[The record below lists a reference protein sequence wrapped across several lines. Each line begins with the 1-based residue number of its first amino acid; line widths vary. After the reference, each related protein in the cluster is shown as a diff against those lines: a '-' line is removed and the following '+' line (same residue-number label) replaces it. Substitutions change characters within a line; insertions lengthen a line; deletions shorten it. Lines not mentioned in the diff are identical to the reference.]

1 MPYVL
6 IPDGYNLKKVT
17 KLQKDA
23 VDAKRRHDDVV
34 ALLNNQNTPIV
45 AAGLGLVVATPLL
58 IDLLLKRIEALELP
72 GVTLPTAEDLITIKK
87 EAQESLPAQVI
98 ETIVNQSGFLSFIGL
113 SPAELKRK
121 KAGTAILEE
130 LGF

>member
-1 MPYVL
+1 
-6 IPDGYNLKKVT
+6 
-17 KLQKDA
+17 
-23 VDAKRRHDDVV
+23 
-34 ALLNNQNTPIV
+34 
-45 AAGLGLVVATPLL
+45 LL

>member
-1 MPYVL
+1 M
-6 IPDGYNLKKVT
+6 
-17 KLQKDA
+17 
-23 VDAKRRHDDVV
+23 
-34 ALLNNQNTPIV
+34 
-45 AAGLGLVVATPLL
+45 L

-72 GVTLPTAEDLITIKK
+72 GVNLPTTEDLITIKK

-98 ETIVNQSGFLSFIGL
+98 ETIVSQSGFLSFIGL
-113 SPAELKRK
+113 SPTELKRK